1 MTTNF
6 NKKVSEHLKDMVLDI
21 PAKGYTPKYASEK
34 EYHKSFDDIKKYSK
48 SVKASVKKSINCV
61 IFNRSNADGIISAY
75 IVLRYLKEKLK
86 ANYNSENILLLPTG
100 ASSGS
105 RVSDE
110 LKRKENKISGKSVIF
125 LDLGSD
131 NATLNY
137 LKKISKS
144 LIVIDDHPIF
154 KNSVSKSNLNDK
166 NFFIGDDTH
175 SACAYTWKFFYPT
188 KKVNRIVQMI
198 DADDRKI
205 AMKHLG
211 YTRPLQSF
219 FNFRYAHNPQ
229 KNLSNHKTFDDIDD
243 FINNTNNNLVTL
255 VGHYY
260 DELENNM
267 KDQIA
272 EMLLLD
278 ILKDILFIY

>member
-6 NKKVSEHLKDMVLDI
+6 NKKISEHLKDMVLDI

-154 KNSVSKSNLNDK
+154 KNRL
-166 NFFIGDDTH
+166 I
-175 SACAYTWKFFYPT
+175 
-188 KKVNRIVQMI
+188 
-198 DADDRKI
+198 
-205 AMKHLG
+205 
-211 YTRPLQSF
+211 
-219 FNFRYAHNPQ
+219 
-229 KNLSNHKTFDDIDD
+229 
-243 FINNTNNNLVTL
+243 
-255 VGHYY
+255 
-260 DELENNM
+260 
-267 KDQIA
+267 
-272 EMLLLD
+272 
-278 ILKDILFIY
+278 